1 MLCSSDITCIKAVGI
16 EHNCLLALHFQ
27 YRQTFKA
34 PYKPTITVNS
44 CESCG
49 TVTCIF
55 GAIIDTGDAGGGITA
70 RIAITGGSS
79 FTNCSEKVIKTFN
92 ILLTSSS
99 LSLLFHHYH
108 LHYYPHPP
116 HHHLPEKKI

>member
-1 MLCSSDITCIKAVGI
+1 MLGSSDITCIKAVGI
-16 EHNCLLALHFQ
+16 GRNCLLALHFQ

-34 PYKPTITVNS
+34 LYKPTITVNS

-55 GAIIDTGDAGGGITA
+55 GAIIDTSDAGGGITA

-79 FTNCSEKVIKTFN
+79 FTNCSGKVIETFN
-92 ILLTSSS
+92 IINIIVIIFIISSLSSS
-99 LSLLFHHYH
+99 LLSSSSSSSSSG
-108 LHYYPHPP
+108 
-116 HHHLPEKKI
+116 KKI